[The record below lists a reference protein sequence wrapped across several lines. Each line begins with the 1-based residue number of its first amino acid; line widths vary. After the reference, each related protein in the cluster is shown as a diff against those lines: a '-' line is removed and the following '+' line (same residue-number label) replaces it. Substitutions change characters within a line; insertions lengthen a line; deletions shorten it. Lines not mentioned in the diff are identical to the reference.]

1 MSAPAAT
8 PGPWQVGTANGS
20 ASNHAILADEMIIG
34 RASAFGHPVGIGWH
48 ENSEAN
54 ARLMAAAPEMLA
66 ELTESLRVVEAQ
78 MRLCDGLDLS
88 ALGAWADRLRAV
100 IAKARGLPPYRGAR
114 ASVPATAAAAA
125 VVPDPAAAFLAAV
138 DGAVGLFDC
147 TSGAPSRADLV
158 RAGLAAALRAM
169 ADGLER
175 PAAPRPTAN

>member
-8 PGPWQVGTANGS
+8 PGPWQVGTANGT
-20 ASNHAILADEMIIG
+20 ATNHAILADEMIIG
-34 RASAFGHPVGIGWH
+34 RALAFGHPVGIGWH

-78 MRLCDGLDLS
+78 MRLRDGLELI

-100 IAKARGLPPYRGAR
+100 IAKAKGLPPYRGAR
-114 ASVPATAAAAA
+114 ASVPATAAAA
-125 VVPDPAAAFLAAV
+125 VPDPAAAFLAAV

-158 RAGLAAALRAM
+158 RAGLAAALRSM

-175 PAAPRPTAN
+175 PAAPRPTAD